1 MDDYVTKDEFHKE
14 CKGIEDKIDDLK
26 ENDLHSIWLA
36 IEVIFKDIG
45 NLRWF
50 IVGGFTI
57 LGIVLALLKLFS

>member
-1 MDDYVTKDEFHKE
+1 MDDYVTKDEFRKE

-50 IVGGFTI
+50 IVGGFSI

>member
-1 MDDYVTKDEFHKE
+1 MNDYVTKTEHTE
-14 CKGIEDKIDDLK
+14 SCKRIEEKIDDLK

-50 IVGGFTI
+50 IVGGFSI